1 MHTDPFLLDECQAFS
16 IWPEPLKIPVSQ
28 SGIWW
33 PRQVQSRGPK
43 QTLGGTHSPSER
55 QTWGQMELNLLL
67 HDGKE
72 GVLHHKGPC
81 ELLSVTISPMKK
93 LHFYPLQDLTLCC
106 CRHSVATEDTSKRWQ
121 PGPSLHLPFQNV
133 VSVQNILTGF
143 TTPNICSCWTQAGGE
158 IYSTF
163 RQKAGCDPVPCL
175 RNGE

>member
-1 MHTDPFLLDECQAFS
+1 MSS
-16 IWPEPLKIPVSQ
+16 IQHLTWASEN
-28 SGIWW
+28 
-33 PRQVQSRGPK
+33 SRFPK
-43 QTLGGTHSPSER
+43 WDMVAKAGAEQR
-55 QTWGQMELNLLL
+55 AKADTWGGPIPLQRGRHEDKLNLLL

-72 GVLHHKGPC
+72 GVLHHKAPC
-81 ELLSVTISPMKK
+81 ELLSVTISPMKE
-93 LHFYPLQDLTLCC
+93 LHFYPLQDLNLCC

-121 PGPSLHLPFQNV
+121 PGPSLHLAFQNV